1 MKYLSKIGSFIFY
14 YIKSMRLYYAFVTL
28 TAGWVGVAMYQTEN
42 TCSLLNKII
51 TLAIMFVGWGV
62 NQIIND
68 YMGLEEDRINAPER
82 PMVNGKLQAKPALF
96 VSAFVI
102 SIAVIWSFVQ
112 NPLSL
117 IPLLGGVLMNIIYSY
132 AKGYGVWGNLA
143 FGLSISACTWYSY
156 VVLGG
161 SLLGFFSNHWVVWS
175 IVVLFNMIM
184 TYFTYFKDYMGDKE
198 AGKNTLVV
206 KWGLQKASNIGVLIS
221 FIPVI
226 IFAILYNGDNKF
238 LISAILASI
247 LFLMTGLL
255 FKKESQ
261 GKNTYFNLKYNFAA
275 LSASQGCLVCYLGFG
290 LEGLTLTICS
300 IIGVLGIFSLGYR
313 NEKA

>member
-1 MKYLSKIGSFIFY
+1 
-14 YIKSMRLYYAFVTL
+14 MRLYYAFVTL
-28 TAGWVGVAMYQTEN
+28 TAGWVGVTMYQTES

-51 TLAIMFVGWGV
+51 TLSIMFVGWGV

-117 IPLLGGVLMNIIYSY
+117 IPLLGGVLMNIIYSH
-132 AKGYGVWGNLA
+132 AKGYGIFGNLT
-143 FGLSISACTWYSY
+143 FGLSISSCTWYSY

-184 TYFTYFKDYMGDKE
+184 TYFTYFKDYLGDKG
-198 AGKNTLVV
+198 ACKNTLVV
-206 KWGLQKASNIGVLIS
+206 KWGLQKASIIGILFS
-221 FIPVI
+221 FMPVI
-226 IFAILYNGDNKF
+226 IFTIIYNGDKNF
-238 LISAILASI
+238 LISAVLASI
-247 LFLMTGLL
+247 LFILTGIL
-255 FKKESQ
+255 FKNENQ

-275 LSASQGCLVCYLGFG
+275 LSASQACLVCYLGRSA
-290 LEGLTLTICS
+290 EGLVLTVCS
-300 IIGVLGIFSLGYR
+300 IILVLGIFSLGYR